1 MPTEGIVFKP
11 EDFKIKLAVQHRSKA
26 GAQERLNVPSSS
38 SSSTLKTTG
47 GKGKMKPGAEDPLAE
62 FYAEAKAQT
71 EHKGRAGV
79 RP

>member
-1 MPTEGIVFKP
+1 MSTEGIVFKP
-11 EDFKIKLAVQHRSKA
+11 EDFKIKSVVQHKPKVGPQARSS
-26 GAQERLNVPSSS
+26 VVSSS
-38 SSSTLKTTG
+38 SSSTLKAT
-47 GKGKMKPGAEDPLAE
+47 KGKDKLKSGAEDPLAE